1 MPIVKYYT
9 AQVCLAQGIAVL
21 IILKTHVFQG
31 KMQKETDTEK
41 YIYQPF
47 WGCLCD
53 SSKKYYLELT

>member
-1 MPIVKYYT
+1 MCHFMSSLGTWDAVI
-9 AQVCLAQGIAVL
+9 LVL
-21 IILKTHVFQG
+21 ITLKTHVFQR